1 MNVSFVNRY
10 RYFIY
15 RGGCDMR
22 KGYDGL
28 SGLVINEF
36 KMSPLSGDVFVFI
49 SKPRNKIKILHWQG
63 DGFVI
68 YSKRLE
74 KGTFELPKINL
85 TSSSIEISSDQLQF
99 IFSGIDLSSIKK
111 RKRYEHENVNKIS
124 V

>member
-1 MNVSFVNRY
+1 MNVSFVSRY

-28 SGLVINEF
+28 SGMVINEF
-36 KMSPLSGDVFVFI
+36 KMSPLSGEVFVFI

-68 YSKRLE
+68 YPKRLE
-74 KGTFELPKINL
+74 KGWKNYLFA
-85 TSSSIEISSDQLQF
+85 
-99 IFSGIDLSSIKK
+99 IF
-111 RKRYEHENVNKIS
+111 HEAI
-124 V
+124 